1 MEALHLFGISKQS
14 HMDPTSDQHVYVVVV
29 MVMDKYQIEEVA
41 RVVTRND
48 LSSVIAIRTVHIHNQ
63 AWATILVFVVDGA
76 HATSG
81 PEITLATYESLFK
94 PTCLSG

>member
-1 MEALHLFGISKQS
+1 M
-14 HMDPTSDQHVYVVVV
+14 VVV
-29 MVMDKYQIEEVA
+29 MVMDKHEIGEVA
-41 RVVTRND
+41 RVVTRDD
-48 LSSVIAIRTVHIHNQ
+48 LSSTIPFRTVHIHKQ